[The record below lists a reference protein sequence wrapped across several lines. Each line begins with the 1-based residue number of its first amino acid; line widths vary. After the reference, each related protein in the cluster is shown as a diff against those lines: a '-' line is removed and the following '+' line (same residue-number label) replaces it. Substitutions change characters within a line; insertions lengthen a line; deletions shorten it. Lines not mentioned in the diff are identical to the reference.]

1 MGQKKN
7 YKPRRL
13 VQIKSITC
21 SAQGGVGKTPTRGRG
36 QGRGGRWIFKKK
48 KLKKM
53 TPSQTPTPAPTLALS
68 RRFTD
73 TPRMEYL
80 KVITEISN
88 VQCHQ
93 AV

>member
-1 MGQKKN
+1 
-7 YKPRRL
+7 
-13 VQIKSITC
+13 
-21 SAQGGVGKTPTRGRG
+21 
-36 QGRGGRWIFKKK
+36 
-48 KLKKM
+48 M
-53 TPSQTPTPAPTLALS
+53 TPSQTPTPAPALTPALS

-73 TPRMEYL
+73 TLRMEYL